1 MQILREYKK
10 IRTIWTLTIV
20 SVVLLNFTILP
31 CVHAF
36 SFNQE
41 INHECPH
48 CLAPEKSSCHSSDDC
63 SDCAAELN
71 TLKVKEYKIG
81 LEDNQNL
88 TALLSW
94 YEKDITIH
102 SNYAER
108 RLSASESN
116 YISPPIYLKNCA
128 FLN

>member
-1 MQILREYKK
+1 MRILRKYKK

-20 SVVLLNFTILP
+20 SVVLLNFTTLP

-48 CLAPEKSSCHSSDDC
+48 CLAPEKSSCHSNDGC
-63 SDCAAELN
+63 SDCTTELN
-71 TLKVKEYKIG
+71 TFKVKEYDIG
-81 LEDNQNL
+81 LEDHQNL
-88 TALLSW
+88 TALPSC
-94 YEKDITIH
+94 YEKDISTH

-108 RLSASESN
+108 RLSASKVN
-116 YISPPIYLKNCA
+116 HISPPIYLKNCA